1 MVKRPILYRL
11 VQGKLVVASQCKKK
25 CPAGKICMRCN
36 GKSRC
41 VGRTGCSCRKHKG
54 KRMVKGADG
63 KCHRLKKSTHQRL
76 RGNRLAVLR
85 RTLAKASKLSR
96 QLKL

>member
-1 MVKRPILYRL
+1 MAKHPILYRL

-25 CPAGKICMRCN
+25 CGAGKTCMRCN

-41 VGRTGCSCRKHKG
+41 VGRTGCPCPKHKG

-63 KCHRLKKSTHQRL
+63 RCHRLKKSTHQRQ
-76 RGNRLAVLR
+76 RANRLAVLR
-85 RTLAKASKLSR
+85 RTLAKASKLGK